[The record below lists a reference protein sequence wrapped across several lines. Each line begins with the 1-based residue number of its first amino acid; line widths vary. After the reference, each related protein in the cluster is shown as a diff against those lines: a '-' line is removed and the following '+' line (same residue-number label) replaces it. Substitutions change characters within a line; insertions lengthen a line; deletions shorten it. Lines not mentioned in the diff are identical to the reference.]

1 MAQDNV
7 QRVYKSPLLSRF
19 DADPGP
25 WRPMFYPVTIDVP
38 LEAGGSEEGSV
49 TLLNQPFIWTFLG
62 HQIIGNTGDPETS
75 GLYQDGQYDIDIKD
89 EQSNYQS
96 APVAA
101 SSAFGGGAFGFMITL
116 PLPIPYPGTKT
127 LTFRISNHYTRVLTP
142 DPAEQVF
149 KVKLTV
155 GGVANWGRLA

>member
-1 MAQDNV
+1 MMGNNSE
-7 QRVYKSPLLSRF
+7 RSSLLNRF

-25 WRPMFYPVTIDVP
+25 WRPMYYPLEIEVP
-38 LEAGGSEEGSV
+38 LEAWGSEIGSV
-49 TLLNQPFIWTFLG
+49 TINNQPFIWTFIG

-75 GLYQDGQYDIDIKD
+75 GLYQDGQYSVEFRD

-101 SSAFGGGAFGFMITL
+101 SSAFGGGAFGYQIPL

-127 LTFRISNHYTRVLTP
+127 LTFRITNHYTRILTP
-142 DPAEQVF
+142 EPSDPVF
-149 KVKLTV
+149 KVRITL
-155 GGVANWGRLA
+155 GGIANFGTLQ